1 MADATADF
9 FDALAKRGPEPLLG
23 RTRATMRFD
32 IGSEGDVDHWL
43 VRIEDGAVV
52 VTHADGDAD
61 SIIRSERAAFNEVAA
76 GRTNAMSATLRGAL
90 VLEGDPRLLVRVQ
103 RLFPAPVGMPESKGA
118 RSVGRRRS

>member
-1 MADATADF
+1 MTDATADF
-9 FDALAKRGPEPLLG
+9 FDALATRGTEPLMG

-32 IGSEGDVDHWL
+32 IGTEGDVDHWL
-43 VRIEDGAVV
+43 VRIEDGVV
-52 VTHADGDAD
+52 AVTHADGDAD
-61 SIIRSERAAFNEVAA
+61 SVIRSERAAFNEVAA

>member
-9 FDALAKRGPEPLLG
+9 FDALAQRGTEPLLG
-23 RTRATMRFD
+23 RTRATLRFD
-32 IGSEGDVDHWL
+32 IDDHGQVDHWL
-43 VRIEDGAVV
+43 VRIDDGAIA
-52 VTHADGDAD
+52 VTHADGEAD
-61 SIIRSERAAFNEVAA
+61 SVIRSERAAFDEVAS

-90 VLEGDPRLLVRVQ
+90 VLEGEPRLLVRVQ

>member
-1 MADATADF
+1 
-9 FDALAKRGPEPLLG
+9 
-23 RTRATMRFD
+23 MRFD
-32 IGSEGDVDHWL
+32 IADDGRDVDHWL
-43 VRIEDGAVV
+43 VRIDDGAID

-61 SIIRSERAAFNEVAA
+61 SVIRSERAAFDEVAA